1 MKDRLKNQ
9 PAQAAGNPDINSSAK
24 EGENRNGNS
33 PAAVPETIRCIRVTP
48 VNEKFAD
55 DKLTHRDYLG
65 ALMNLG
71 IRRETIDDIICGDNI
86 AYIFCIDTVAQ
97 FICNELLTVKHTTVR
112 TEEVPPEACDIEP
125 EIEEV
130 KVNVASERLDVV
142 IAAVYGF
149 SRNMASRLVMAE
161 RVSIDGKVVTKE
173 SVNLKIGSKVSVRR
187 YGKFVYGGID
197 GTSKKGRLY
206 VKIGKFV

>member
-1 MKDRLKNQ
+1 MIEKIIDNKG
-9 PAQAAGNPDINSSAK
+9 A
-24 EGENRNGNS
+24 EENG
-33 PAAVPETIRCIRVTP
+33 ALVCIKVTP

-71 IRRETIDDIICGDNI
+71 IKRETIDDIICGENV
-86 AYIFCIDTVAQ
+86 AFIFCVSTVAQ
-97 FICNELLTVKHTTVR
+97 FIVNELLTVKHTTV
-112 TEEVPPEACDIEP
+112 EAKEVDASECDIEP
-125 EIEEV
+125 QIEET
-130 KVNVASERLDVV
+130 KVNVASERLDVI
-142 IAAVYGF
+142 IAGVYGF
-149 SRNMASRLVMAE
+149 SRNMANRLVMAE
-161 RVSIDGKVVTKE
+161 RVSIDGKVVTNN